1 MPRRSTSV
9 ALGSVLAIAVAGAGA
24 SLAFVNAKPADK
36 IGICHAASSTSNPY
50 VKATVDVN
58 STDLSGHESHTGPL
72 FEEGMTSGWGDIIP
86 PIADILPEGRN
97 WPAGQAILE
106 NGCKLVQ
113 PSPTPTPTETSSP
126 TPTPTETSSPTP
138 TPTETSSPTPT
149 PTETTS
155 PSPTPTGTS
164 TPAPTTPSTSAP
176 VPAPVTTVTPA
187 SPETPV
193 PIDADEV
200 APVEIA
206 DPGALPEEDEP
217 SVVQPA
223 SPQQSSVPTSVPA
236 GGGAARNDG

>member
-24 SLAFVNAKPADK
+24 SLAFVNAKPADR
-36 IGICHAASSTSNPY
+36 IDICHAASSTSNPY

-86 PIADILPEGRN
+86 PIAGILPEGRN

-106 NGCKLVQ
+106 NNCNLVK
-113 PSPTPTPTETSSP
+113 P
-126 TPTPTETSSPTP
+126 
-138 TPTETSSPTPT
+138 SPTPT

-155 PSPTPTGTS
+155 PTPTPTETTSPTPTPTETTSPTPTPTGTS